1 LAVSLPSFLIR
12 PNHAAVVKWIQ
23 LTGNINQDDNVSGEV
38 VPMSSNYKIII
49 PMAGWG
55 SRMRP
60 LTWSRPKPLLP
71 LAGRTVLDY
80 SLRQFDTLPGLE
92 HAEYVF
98 IISTNQ
104 GDLLQKYM
112 QEMHPEKTVHFVVQ
126 QEMRGQ
132 AEALWQ
138 AREFLEGQVLI
149 AFSDT
154 LIETDLSFL
163 PSEPLDAVAWVKPID
178 DPRRFGVIEVDDQET
193 ATRLIEKPTSLDNN
207 MVVVGFYYFKEA
219 RLLLEAIVEQM
230 KRGKSLRGEYFLIDA
245 INIYI
250 ERGGRM
256 RRELVSTWLDAGIP
270 SAVLETNRYLLE
282 KGLPGGDQ
290 AEQPAGVA
298 ILPPV
303 YIAPGA
309 RVESSVIGPYVSIGK
324 EASLKNVVI
333 SNSIIDARA
342 VIENK
347 VIEGSLIGC
356 DVTLTGHFA
365 RVNLGDNTQVME

>member
-1 LAVSLPSFLIR
+1 LE
-12 PNHAAVVKWIQ
+12 K
-23 LTGNINQDDNVSGEV
+23 GDNYSGE

-80 SLRQFDTLPGLE
+80 SLHQFDSLPGLE
-92 HAEYVF
+92 QAEYVF
-98 IISTNQ
+98 IISPNQ

-112 QEMHPEKTVHFVVQ
+112 QEMHPEKLVHFVVQ
-126 QEMRGQ
+126 EEMRGQ
-132 AEALWQ
+132 ADALWQ
-138 AREFLEGQVLI
+138 AREFLDGPVLI

-154 LIETDLSFL
+154 LIETDLGFL
-163 PSEPLDAVAWVKPID
+163 PNEPLDAVAWVKPME
-178 DPRRFGVIEVDDQET
+178 DPRRFGVIEVDAHGQ
-193 ATRLIEKPTSLDNN
+193 ATRLVEKPTSLDNN
-207 MVVVGFYYFKEA
+207 MVVVGFYYFKAA
-219 RLLLEAIVEQM
+219 RLLLDAIVEQV
-230 KRGKSLRGEYFLIDA
+230 KRGKSLNGEYFLADA

-250 ERGGRM
+250 ELGGRM
-256 RRELVSTWLDAGIP
+256 RPQLVSTWLDAGIP
-270 SAVLETNRYLLE
+270 AAVLETNRYLLE

-290 AEQPAGVA
+290 AELLAGVA
-298 ILPPV
+298 VIPPV

-324 EASLKNVVI
+324 DASLKNVVI
-333 SNSIIDARA
+333 SNSIVDART

-347 VIEGSLIGC
+347 VIEGSLISR
-356 DVTLTGHFA
+356 DVTLTGRA
-365 RVNLGDNTQVME
+365 DRVFLGDDAQVTE